1 MKRKVGGCSTT
12 HSPERRFYHCRWPS
26 ILTPPSGCG
35 HLYLYLVS
43 VENQFCEDC
52 VLSQFI
58 HSAFLVREREMQM
71 KLSCCYER
79 EREREKCSLK
89 IAQQSSYM
97 RKGLGIFLENREK
110 PAATRDRTGAS
121 NFSCQCSTT

>member
-79 EREREKCSLK
+79 ERERERER
-89 IAQQSSYM
+89 QMQ
-97 RKGLGIFLENREK
+97 LENCTAKQLHEERLGNIFRE
-110 PAATRDRTGAS
+110 P
-121 NFSCQCSTT
+121 